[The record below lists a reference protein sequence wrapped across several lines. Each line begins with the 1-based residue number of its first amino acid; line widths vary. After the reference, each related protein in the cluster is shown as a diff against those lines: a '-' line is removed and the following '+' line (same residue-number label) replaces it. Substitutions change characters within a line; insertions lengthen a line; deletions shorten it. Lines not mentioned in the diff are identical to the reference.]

1 MRILW
6 LMVLWA
12 GMYSVMGY
20 AQPTEE
26 VYRVYTEHPR
36 LFLRPQRLKLLKRER
51 ERQSMRWLQFQTQI
65 AGNAAMPEPG
75 FAFALH
81 YAVSGN
87 RASATKAVEWALSP
101 AGSDLRQLAIVYDWC
116 QDALTDSQSKA
127 LAGKIQQV
135 LAATRERSMVPQR
148 GRVLAAIAIAELHPD
163 QAETVLRDVAG
174 QWWGAVQAPKLN
186 SGMNLDAG
194 AELQALLEL
203 LHAVRDNLNIDLRP
217 QAAAY
222 FKALPAFQVSCNY
235 PGPLASAENEF
246 RIPVFNGS
254 GEPDLTR
261 SALARAAGLSTVA
274 YDSNAL
280 ENQFLQGWLIQ
291 DRFMLRGA
299 LGSPYEFLWA
309 NPYQP
314 GLAYVHLPLIF
325 HDQRSGMLCLRSD
338 WEEDATWFALYDGQ
352 AQLYRQGQI
361 TVLNLKVSAGKQPA
375 PVQIGKASVV
385 LVSDPARFRAT
396 GDQMFVIGG
405 KPRTKYDI
413 EVDGEELVEMESDAA
428 GTLSFSFVEEQIPGI
443 RLKESVHGRN

>member
-1 MRILW
+1 MRFLLLLLICADL
-6 LMVLWA
+6 
-12 GMYSVMGY
+12 
-20 AQPTEE
+20 AQPQSTEE

-51 ERQSMRWLQFQTQI
+51 ERQSMRWRQFDSLI

-75 FAFALH
+75 FALALH
-81 YAVSGN
+81 YAVSGSLGSAK
-87 RASATKAVEWALSP
+87 RAIEWALGP
-101 AGSDLRQLAIVYDWC
+101 GSDLRELAIVYDWC
-116 QDALTDSQSKA
+116 QEALSEAQSKA
-127 LAGKIQQV
+127 LAAKIQKA
-135 LAATRERSMVPQR
+135 LAAAPKPDSILAQRTRA
-148 GRVLAAIAIAELHPD
+148 LAAIAIAEKNQD
-163 QAETVLRDVAG
+163 GAEAILRDIAG
-174 QWWGAVQAPKLN
+174 KWWSATLAPKLN
-186 SGMNLDAG
+186 SGANLDPG
-194 AELQALLEL
+194 SELQALLEL

-217 QAAAY
+217 TAAPY
-222 FKALPAFQVSCNY
+222 FKTLPAFEVTCNY

-246 RIPVFNGS
+246 RIPVFNGA

-299 LGSPYEFLWA
+299 FGSPYEFLWA

-325 HDQRSGMLCLRSD
+325 HDERSGMLFLRSD
-338 WEEDATWFALYDGQ
+338 WEEDAVWFAMYEGQ

-361 TVLNLKVSAGKQPA
+361 TVLNLKLSSGKQPA

-385 LVSDPARFRAT
+385 LASNPARFKAT

-405 KPRTKYDI
+405 KPRTKYDV
-413 EVDGEELVEMESDAA
+413 EVDGEELRELESDAA
-428 GTLSFSFVEEQIPGI
+428 GTLSFTFAEDQIPGV
-443 RLKESVHGRN
+443 RFKETAHGRN

>member
-1 MRILW
+1 MRFLW
-6 LMVLWA
+6 LIVLLA
-12 GMYSVMGY
+12 GAFSVMGD
-20 AQPTEE
+20 AQPIEE

-51 ERQSMRWLQFQTQI
+51 ERQSMRWRQFETLI

-75 FAFALH
+75 FALALH

-87 RASATKAVEWALSP
+87 RASAAKATEWALSP

-116 QDALTDSQSKA
+116 QDALTDLQSKA
-127 LAGKIQQV
+127 LAGKIQKA
-135 LAATRERSMVPQR
+135 LAATRDRSIVPQR
-148 GRVLAAIAIAELHPD
+148 SRVLAAIAIAEQNQD
-163 QAETVLRDVAG
+163 AAEAVLREVAGKWWTTVL
-174 QWWGAVQAPKLN
+174 APKIS
-186 SGMNLDAG
+186 SGTNLDPG
-194 AELQALLEL
+194 GELQALLEV

-222 FKALPAFQVSCNY
+222 FKALPSFQVSCNY

-246 RIPVFNGS
+246 RIPVFTGS

-325 HDQRSGMLCLRSD
+325 HDERSGTLLLRSD

-361 TVLNLKVSAGKQPA
+361 TVLNLKVSAGKQPP

-385 LVSDPARFRAT
+385 LVSGPARFRAT

-413 EVDGEELVEMESDAA
+413 EVDGEELVEKESDAA
-428 GTLSFSFVEEQIPGI
+428 GTLSFTFVEEQVPGI
-443 RLKESVHGRN
+443 RLKESDHGRN